1 MCIPNTVHVP
11 SFEMNFILHFFG
23 IYTCTPALNFYY
35 NFQHKGRMALNILT
49 FQNNSP
55 IIFFFCFW
63 IPVAWKK
70 KKQMT
75 KGIMAL
81 FFFKPKFFA

>member
-35 NFQHKGRMALNILT
+35 NFQHKGRMALNIST

-55 IIFFFCFW
+55 IIFFLLVNSRCMEE
-63 IPVAWKK
+63 KK
-70 KKQMT
+70 AND
-75 KGIMAL
+75 KGHYGII
-81 FFFKPKFFA
+81 FFKT